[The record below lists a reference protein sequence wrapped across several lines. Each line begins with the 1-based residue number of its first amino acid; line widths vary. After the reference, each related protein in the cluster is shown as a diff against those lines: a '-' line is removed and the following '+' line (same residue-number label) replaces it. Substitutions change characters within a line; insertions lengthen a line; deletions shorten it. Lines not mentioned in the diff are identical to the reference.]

1 MKAILEFNLPEDQR
15 KFEMANQAVDMVAAI
30 GHFEDRLRSYIKYG
44 HEFKSANEALESIRA
59 LLNEEINLRRINI
72 HDC

>member
-15 KFEMANQAVDMVAAI
+15 LFEIANQAPDMVAAI
-30 GHFEDRLRSYIKYG
+30 GHFEDTLRSYIKYG
-44 HEFKSANEALESIRA
+44 HNFKTANEAIESIRA
-59 LLNEEINLRRINI
+59 LLHEEINLRRINI

>member
-15 KFEMANQAVDMVAAI
+15 NFEMANQAADMVAAI
-30 GHFEDRLRSYIKYG
+30 GHFEDALRSYIKYG
-44 HEFKSANEALESIRA
+44 HEFKSANEALEAIRA
-59 LLNEEINLRRINI
+59 LLHEEINLRRINI

>member
-15 KFEMANQAVDMVAAI
+15 AFEMANQAVDMVAAL

-44 HEFKSANEALESIRA
+44 HEFKSANEALEAIRA
-59 LLNEEINLRRINI
+59 LLHEEINLRSINI
-72 HDC
+72 YDR

>member
-15 KFEMANQAVDMVAAI
+15 KFEMANQAADMVAAI
-30 GHFEDRLRSYIKYG
+30 GHFEDTLRSYIKYG

-59 LLNEEINLRRINI
+59 LLHEEINLRRINI